1 MDLSGFTPGQRQ
13 AITHLDGPL
22 LVCAGAGTGKT
33 FTLTQRI
40 AFALVGDPEHGI
52 KPALESIDQA
62 LVITFTNKAA
72 AELKSRFRGML
83 RSVGRFEDAL
93 KVDTA
98 WVSTIHGMCSR
109 ILREHALEL
118 GIDPEFKL
126 VMGADQED
134 ALLRAINLA
143 IHDADGYDRFQP
155 LFDEYDTPGV
165 KKMLKALID
174 AASCQTKGLDA
185 LEAGPEPDSTARMI
199 YDLLDAAAA
208 LSIKGTKKT
217 AESAELAVKKISD
230 FIDQGRDEEEI
241 PELIDSLGVGRL
253 RGEAAAEMKEIS
265 AFLYDQAHMN
275 KGRRLV
281 DLLFELARKVDAHYR
296 DILYAESMIDTSS
309 LIRTTLQAFDEHPEI
324 AKQYTERFKL
334 IMVDEFQDTSQLQI
348 DMIERIAGSA
358 HAHLCTVGDSQQS
371 IYRFQGADVEV
382 YLKHKA
388 DMGKTGALM
397 VELQDN
403 FRSHED
409 ILSFVRCICGRPGF
423 FIEDFLDLQASRRGG
438 DYKGSTPRI
447 ELALT
452 MHERGASTQAVETQA
467 NHIAMRFRQLIDEG
481 HKPSDMAILMGSTTK
496 MSIYA
501 EALRKQGIPS
511 MAAGGS
517 KFYESDHVKQCLS
530 LVRALA
536 NPFDSISMMDVLSSD
551 ILPVSS
557 DDLLL
562 ISTSFDPETGTPSRQ
577 SFAKFFLYA
586 QTVPEG
592 ASPLLLHAMQVFRK
606 AWGNLGRKKPSK
618 VFMDFLIDS
627 GWIDRLQIA
636 GQEGQAILADILKLS
651 RIIEGNEGNH
661 CVDMA
666 EISAALDAS
675 TESENE
681 ALGVLSVEG
690 LQAVRLMTVH
700 GSKGL
705 QFPIVA
711 VTDCY
716 VSRKDGGPLALCAD
730 SSALYASLLP
740 SGITDS
746 KLKAKIELPE
756 GQLHPGTAE
765 NLIGY
770 RAKISEKNLRCS
782 EAERRRLFYVA
793 ATRAEECLIIAI
805 SKQNSKTPN
814 FKEIEA
820 DLLQSLFPGYSAFPD
835 QSGVFDY
842 GGSEPG
848 VYTRYDVTKEES
860 QDQKLEGEEPF
871 KAAGQREQARPSSF
885 LSQENFEGSPQ
896 EHLAVNDPPSTQKAS
911 ESDEE
916 SVLLRE
922 NDFCKGMIIPLFQEA
937 NPIEIEPV
945 SPRKDFFSYSS
956 LPKIGKADDLS
967 VNNEVVDS
975 SEFHRSQYAIQEAPI
990 DEKKG
995 FVKNADSDKAT
1006 DFGTA
1011 FHKTCEWIALQS
1023 ELKKSQI
1030 YETAH
1035 RFAIL
1040 FNLKNEARL
1049 FAALNNWLES
1059 DISKEAYGYSI
1070 IHPEAP
1076 FCTAIYEYFI
1086 EGEIDLLCY
1095 NDDTEALIVDYKTGG
1110 SISEP
1115 HNALY
1120 EKHKLQAQCYAYA
1133 CLSRGFETVRLVFA
1147 RVEQQDDSG
1156 MQIVN
1161 YVFSKNDLDNI
1172 RNEILKILKA
1182 GEQGET
1188 QNQLF

>member
-13 AITHLDGPL
+13 AITHLNGPL

-40 AFALVGDPEHGI
+40 AFALVGDPENGI
-52 KPALESIDQA
+52 EPALESIDQA

-93 KVDTA
+93 KVDSA

-134 ALLRAINLA
+134 ALLRAISLA
-143 IHDADGYDRFQP
+143 IHDADGYERFQP

-185 LEAGPEPDSTARMI
+185 LEAGPEPESTARMI

-217 AESAELAVKKISD
+217 AESAELAAKKISD
-230 FIDQGRDEEEI
+230 FIDRGCGEEEI
-241 PELIDSLGVGRL
+241 PELIDSLGIGRL

-265 AFLYDQAHMN
+265 AFLHDQAHMN
-275 KGRRLV
+275 KGRRLA

-296 DILYAESMIDTSS
+296 DILHAESMIDTSS
-309 LIRTTLQAFDEHPEI
+309 LIRTTLKAFDEHPEI
-324 AKQYTERFKL
+324 ARQYTNRFKL

-348 DMIERIAGSA
+348 DMIERIAGTE
-358 HAHLCTVGDSQQS
+358 HTNLCTVGDSQQS

-403 FRSHED
+403 FRSHGD
-409 ILSFVRCICGRPGF
+409 ILSFVRRICGRPGY
-423 FIEDFLDLQASRRGG
+423 FIEDFLDLRASRS
-438 DYKGSTPRI
+438 KGSYHGSAPRI

-452 MHERGASTQAVETQA
+452 MHERGASMQAVEAQA
-467 NHIAMRFRQLIDEG
+467 EHIAMRFRQLIDEG
-481 HKPSDMAILMGSTTK
+481 HRPSDMAILMGSTTK
-496 MSIYA
+496 MSVYA

-517 KFYESDHVKQCLS
+517 KFYESDHIKQCLS

-557 DDLLL
+557 DDLIL
-562 ISTSFDPETGTPSRQ
+562 ISTSFDPETGIPSHQ
-577 SFAKFFLYA
+577 AFAKSFLYA
-586 QTVPEG
+586 QEAPEG
-592 ASPLLLHAMQVFRK
+592 SSPLLIHAMQVFRK
-606 AWGNLGRKKPSK
+606 AWNDLGRKKPSK
-618 VFMDFLIDS
+618 VFMGFLTDS

-651 RIIEGNEGNH
+651 RIIEGHEEDR

-666 EISAALDAS
+666 GISAALDAS
-675 TESENE
+675 AESENE

-716 VSRKDGGPLALCAD
+716 VSRKEGGALALCAD
-730 SSALYASLLP
+730 SGALYASLLP
-740 SGITDS
+740 NGITDS
-746 KLKAKIELPE
+746 KLKTKFELPE
-756 GQLHPGTAE
+756 GPLHPGTAE
-765 NLIGY
+765 NLADY
-770 RAKISEKNLRCS
+770 RARISEKNLRCS

-793 ATRAEECLIIAI
+793 ATRAEECLIIALT
-805 SKQNSKTPN
+805 KQSAKSPN
-814 FKEIEA
+814 FKEIES
-820 DLLQSLFPGYSAFPD
+820 DLLQSLFPGCAAFPD
-835 QSGVFDY
+835 ENGTFDY

-848 VYTRYDVTKEES
+848 VFTRYDIAKEEPLERRS
-860 QDQKLEGEEPF
+860 EETGSIGNLKLQ
-871 KAAGQREQARPSSF
+871 GQGKPASSVARLFDNSWGKQTTGCTP
-885 LSQENFEGSPQ
+885 LSP
-896 EHLAVNDPPSTQKAS
+896 T
-911 ESDEE
+911 E
-916 SVLLRE
+916 SVMGIAEPGISARDEYANCDGIL
-922 NDFCKGMIIPLFQEA
+922 IPELQETES
-937 NPIEIEPV
+937 IEAEPV
-945 SPRKDFFSYSS
+945 SPRKGFFSYSS
-956 LPKIGKADDLS
+956 LPKTRNHKETTGEEGGYRLETLQTEENS
-967 VNNEVVDS
+967 MES
-975 SEFHRSQYAIQEAPI
+975 PI
-990 DEKKG
+990 DENRG
-995 FVKNADSDKAT
+995 FRKCVDADKAT

-1011 FHKTCEWIALQS
+1011 FHKTCEWIALQK
-1023 ELKKSQI
+1023 EATESQI
-1030 YETAH
+1030 FETAH
-1035 RFAIL
+1035 RFAECFDL
-1040 FNLKNEARL
+1040 NNEARL
-1049 FAALNNWLES
+1049 IAAVKNWLVSET
-1059 DISKEAYGYSI
+1059 SKTAFAYKT

-1076 FCTAIYEYFI
+1076 FCTALDEYFI
-1086 EGEIDLLCY
+1086 EGVIDLLCY
-1095 NDDTEALIVDYKTGG
+1095 NNDTDALIVDYKTGG
-1110 SISEP
+1110 RISEAYE
-1115 HNALY
+1115 ALY
-1120 EKHKLQAQCYAYA
+1120 EKHLMQARCYAYA
-1133 CLSRGFETVRLVFA
+1133 ALSRGFGRVKLVFA
-1147 RVEQQDDSG
+1147 RVEQQTDTG
-1156 MQIVN
+1156 IQTVE
-1161 YVFSKNDLDNI
+1161 YEFSNKDLANLKSD
-1172 RNEILKILKA
+1172 ILAALKA
-1182 GEQGET
+1182 NE
-1188 QNQLF
+1188 

>member
-13 AITHLDGPL
+13 AITHLNGPL

-40 AFALVGDPEHGI
+40 AFALVGDPENGI
-52 KPALESIDQA
+52 EPALESIDQA

-93 KVDTA
+93 KVDSA
-98 WVSTIHGMCSR
+98 WISTIHGMCSR

-143 IHDADGYDRFQP
+143 IHDADGYERFQP

-185 LEAGPEPDSTARMI
+185 LVAGPEPDSTARMI

-230 FIDQGRDEEEI
+230 FIDQGRGEEEI

-265 AFLYDQAHMN
+265 SFLHDQAHMN
-275 KGRRLV
+275 KGRRLA

-296 DILYAESMIDTSS
+296 DILHAESMIDTSS
-309 LIRTTLQAFDEHPEI
+309 LIRTTLKAFDEHPEI
-324 AKQYTERFKL
+324 ARQYTERFKL

-348 DMIERIAGSA
+348 DMIERISGTE
-358 HAHLCTVGDSQQS
+358 HTHLCTVGDSQQS

-388 DMGKTGALM
+388 DMEKTGALM

-403 FRSHED
+403 FRSHGD
-409 ILSFVRCICGRPGF
+409 ILSFVRCICSRPGY
-423 FIEDFLDLQASRRGG
+423 FIEDFLDLHASRRGG
-438 DYKGSTPRI
+438 NYKGSAPRI

-452 MHERGASTQAVETQA
+452 MHERGASTRAVETQA

-517 KFYESDHVKQCLS
+517 KFYESDHIKQCLS

-562 ISTSFDPETGTPSRQ
+562 ISTSFDSETGIPSRQ
-577 SFAKFFLYA
+577 TFAKSFLYA
-586 QTVPEG
+586 QETPEG
-592 ASPLLLHAMQVFRK
+592 SSPLLLHAIQVFRK
-606 AWGNLGRKKPSK
+606 AWSSLGTKKPSR
-618 VFMDFLIDS
+618 VFMGFLVDS

-636 GQEGQAILADILKLS
+636 GQDGQAILADILKLS
-651 RIIEGNEGNH
+651 RIIEGHEEER

-666 EISAALDAS
+666 EISVALDAS
-675 TESENE
+675 AESENE

-716 VSRKDGGPLALCAD
+716 VSRKEGGSLALCAD

-740 SGITDS
+740 NSIADG
-746 KLKAKIELPE
+746 KLKAKFELPE
-756 GQLHPGTAE
+756 GQLHPGMAE
-765 NLIGY
+765 NLVSY
-770 RAKISEKNLRCS
+770 RAKISEKNLCCS

-793 ATRAEECLIIAI
+793 ATRAEECLIIALT
-805 SKQNSKTPN
+805 KQSAKSPN

-820 DLLQSLFPGYSAFPD
+820 DLLQSLFPGFSAFPD
-835 QSGVFDY
+835 ESGTFEY

-848 VYTRYDVTKEES
+848 VYTRYDIAKEEPEEQQS
-860 QDQKLEGEEPF
+860 KEDAPFARDEQWECENIASTVAQDLPADTEKRQTNRYNPLIATDDATANADSALF
-871 KAAGQREQARPSSF
+871 AR
-885 LSQENFEGSPQ
+885 
-896 EHLAVNDPPSTQKAS
+896 
-911 ESDEE
+911 EE
-916 SVLLRE
+916 SAYRNGIL
-922 NDFCKGMIIPLFQEA
+922 IP
-937 NPIEIEPV
+937 EIQDEQSFEVEPV
-945 SPRKDFFSYSS
+945 SPRLGFFSYSS
-956 LPKIGKADDLS
+956 LQESKKADRKEEDGCDLEHLRTEK
-967 VNNEVVDS
+967 ND
-975 SEFHRSQYAIQEAPI
+975 QENPI
-990 DEKKG
+990 DENKG
-995 FVKNADSDKAT
+995 FGKKVDSDKAT
-1006 DFGTA
+1006 DFGSA
-1011 FHKTCEWIALQS
+1011 FHKTCEWIALQK
-1023 ELKKSQI
+1023 EVTKTQI
-1030 YETAH
+1030 FEAAH
-1035 RFAIL
+1035 RFAINY
-1040 FNLKNEARL
+1040 NLKDEARL
-1049 FAALNNWLES
+1049 LNALNNWLDS
-1059 DISKEAYGYSI
+1059 GVSKTAYAYST
-1070 IHPEAP
+1070 IHPEAS
-1076 FCTAIYEYFI
+1076 FCTALDEYLI

-1095 NDDTEALIVDYKTGG
+1095 NNDTEALIIDYKTGG
-1110 SISEP
+1110 SISESYK
-1115 HNALY
+1115 ALY
-1120 EKHKLQAQCYAYA
+1120 EKHMLQAQCYAYA
-1133 CLSRGFETVRLVFA
+1133 ALSKGFGSVKLVFA
-1147 RVEQQDDSG
+1147 RVEQRTKTGIQT
-1156 MQIVN
+1156 VN
-1161 YVFSKNDLDNI
+1161 YEFTEEDLEYLKSKI
-1172 RNEILKILKA
+1172 RDILKTK
-1182 GEQGET
+1182 Q
-1188 QNQLF
+1188 

>member
-52 KPALESIDQA
+52 EPALESIDQA

-83 RSVGRFEDAL
+83 RSVGRLEDAL
-93 KVDTA
+93 KVDSA

-230 FIDQGRDEEEI
+230 FIDGEHGEEEI
-241 PELIDSLGVGRL
+241 PALIDSLGVGRL
-253 RGEAAAEMKEIS
+253 RGEAAAEMKEVS
-265 AFLYDQAHMN
+265 AFLHDQAHMN
-275 KGRRLV
+275 KGRKLA

-296 DILYAESMIDTSS
+296 DILHADSMIDTSS

-348 DMIERIAGSA
+348 DMIERIAGSE
-358 HAHLCTVGDSQQS
+358 HTHLCTVGDSQQS

-403 FRSHED
+403 FRSHAD
-409 ILSFVRCICGRPGF
+409 ILSFVRCICGKPGF

-438 DYKGSTPRI
+438 CYKGSAPRI

-496 MSIYA
+496 MPTYA

-562 ISTSFDPETGTPSRQ
+562 ISTAFDPETGIPSRQ
-577 SFAKFFLYA
+577 AFAKFFLYA
-586 QTVPEG
+586 PAAPEG

-627 GWIDRLQIA
+627 GWIDRLQIT
-636 GQEGQAILADILKLS
+636 GQEGQAVLADILKLS
-651 RIIEGNEGNH
+651 RIIEGHEEDH

-666 EISAALDAS
+666 EISEALDAS
-675 TESENE
+675 AESENE
-681 ALGVLSVEG
+681 ALGVMSVEG
-690 LQAVRLMTVH
+690 LQAVRMMTVH

-740 SGITDS
+740 NGITDN
-746 KLKAKIELPE
+746 KLKAKLELPE
-756 GQLHPGTAE
+756 GQLHPGTAD

-793 ATRAEECLIIAI
+793 ATRAEECLIIALV
-805 SKQNSKTPN
+805 KQSAKTPN

-820 DLLQSLFPGYSAFPD
+820 DLLQSLFPGCASFPD
-835 QSGVFDY
+835 QSGTFDY

-860 QDQKLEGEEPF
+860 QEQHLEGDGPL
-871 KAAGQREQARPSSF
+871 KSDGQREQAHLSSLLPKDVLEGNFGEQTLESKPPCACKAANEAANFVTLEENGF
-885 LSQENFEGSPQ
+885 LNR
-896 EHLAVNDPPSTQKAS
+896 T
-911 ESDEE
+911 
-916 SVLLRE
+916 
-922 NDFCKGMIIPLFQEA
+922 IIPVFHEPK
-937 NPIEIEPV
+937 PIEIEPV

-956 LPKIGKADDLS
+956 LPKKERTDDAS
-967 VNNEVVDS
+967 ANEEAEDLVESSDS
-975 SEFHRSQYAIQEAPI
+975 RDGSQEAPI
-990 DEKKG
+990 DENKG
-995 FVKNADSDKAT
+995 FGIMKDSDKAT

-1023 ELKKSQI
+1023 EVKESQI

-1035 RFAIL
+1035 RFAKQ

-1049 FAALNNWLES
+1049 FAALSNWLKS
-1059 DISKEAYGYSI
+1059 GISKKAYGYKI

-1076 FCTAIYEYFI
+1076 FCTALNEYLI

-1115 HNALY
+1115 LNALY

-1133 CLSRGFETVRLVFA
+1133 SLSKGFETVQLVFA

-1161 YVFSKNDLDNI
+1161 YEFSKNDLAHLT
-1172 RNEILKILKA
+1172 NEILKILKVA
-1182 GEQGET
+1182 E
-1188 QNQLF
+1188 

>member
-40 AFALVGDPEHGI
+40 AFALVGDPENGI
-52 KPALESIDQA
+52 EPALESINQA

-93 KVDTA
+93 KVDSA

-118 GIDPEFKL
+118 EIDPEFKL

-143 IHDADGYDRFQP
+143 IHDANGYERFQP
-155 LFDEYDTPGV
+155 LFDEYDTSGV
-165 KKMLKALID
+165 KKMLKALIA

-185 LEAGPEPDSTARMI
+185 LEAGPEPDSTVRMV
-199 YDLLDAAAA
+199 YDLLDATAA

-230 FIDQGRDEEEI
+230 FIDQERSEEEI
-241 PELIDSLGVGRL
+241 PELIDSLGTGRL
-253 RGEAAAEMKEIS
+253 RGDAATEMKEIS
-265 AFLYDQAHMN
+265 AFLHDQVHMN
-275 KGRRLV
+275 KGRRLA
-281 DLLFELARKVDAHYR
+281 DLLFELARKVDTHYR
-296 DILYAESMIDTSS
+296 DILHAESMIDTSS

-324 AKQYTERFKL
+324 ARQYTERFKL

-348 DMIERIAGSA
+348 DMIERIAGTE
-358 HAHLCTVGDSQQS
+358 HTHLCTVGDSQQS

-382 YLKHKA
+382 YLKHKE
-388 DMGKTGALM
+388 DMRETGALM

-403 FRSHED
+403 FRSHGD
-409 ILSFVRCICGRPGF
+409 VLSFVRCVCGKPGF

-438 DYKGSTPRI
+438 NYLGSAPRI

-452 MHERGASTQAVETQA
+452 MHGKGASAQAVETQA

-517 KFYESDHVKQCLS
+517 KFYESNHVKQCLS
-530 LVRALA
+530 LLRTLA

-562 ISTSFDPETGTPSRQ
+562 TSTSFDPETGTPSRQ
-577 SFAKFFLYA
+577 AFAKAFLYA
-586 QTVPEG
+586 QTAPEG
-592 ASPLLLHAMQVFRK
+592 SSPLLLHAMQVFRK
-606 AWGNLGRKKPSK
+606 AWGNLGRTKPSK

-627 GWIDRLQIA
+627 GWIDRLQVA
-636 GQEGQAILADILKLS
+636 GQEGQAVLADILKLS
-651 RIIEGNEGNH
+651 RIIEAQEEDR
-661 CVDMA
+661 CTDMA

-675 TESENE
+675 AESENE

-690 LQAVRLMTVH
+690 LQAVRLMTAH

-716 VSRKDGGPLALCAD
+716 ISKKDGGPLALCAD
-730 SSALYASLLP
+730 SDALYASLLP
-740 SGITDS
+740 SNVTDS
-746 KLKAKIELPE
+746 KLKAKHELPE
-756 GQLHPGTAE
+756 GRLHPGMAE
-765 NLIGY
+765 NLVNY

-793 ATRAEECLIIAI
+793 ATRAEECLIIALT
-805 SKQNSKTPN
+805 KQNAKSPN
-814 FKEIEA
+814 FKEIES
-820 DLLQSLFPGYSAFPD
+820 DLLQALFPGFEAFPD
-835 QSGVFDY
+835 ESGTFDY

-848 VYTRYDVTKEES
+848 TYTRYDVAKEDS
-860 QDQKLEGEEPF
+860 RQ
-871 KAAGQREQARPSSF
+871 
-885 LSQENFEGSPQ
+885 
-896 EHLAVNDPPSTQKAS
+896 QKAEDNVSVYAEKPSMQAIS
-911 ESDEE
+911 EMSPTQNTTASASMQHTLDIDVPTTAEKRAGVECIKPETAVEDGHLDGILIPIIEE
-916 SVLLRE
+916 TE
-922 NDFCKGMIIPLFQEA
+922 
-937 NPIEIEPV
+937 PIEVEPV
-945 SPRKDFFSYSS
+945 SPRKGFFSYSS
-956 LPKIGKADDLS
+956 LPENPKAEATGKIAAEHPGETLQSNPSETLQPKG
-967 VNNEVVDS
+967 EVI
-975 SEFHRSQYAIQEAPI
+975 EPI
-990 DEKKG
+990 DENKG
-995 FVKNADSDKAT
+995 ICKSADADKAT
-1006 DFGTA
+1006 DFGTV
-1011 FHKTCEWIALQS
+1011 FHKTCEWIALQN
-1023 ELKKSQI
+1023 EVTEAKIFEAANK
-1030 YETAH
+1030 
-1035 RFAIL
+1035 FAMN
-1040 FNLKNEARL
+1040 FNLKNKARL
-1049 FAALNNWLES
+1049 HTAIKNWLES
-1059 DISKEAYGYSI
+1059 KIAKTAYGYNT
-1070 IHPEAP
+1070 IHPETP
-1076 FCTAIYEYFI
+1076 FCTALGDYFI

-1095 NDDTEALIVDYKTGG
+1095 NDDTEALIIDYKTGG
-1110 SISEP
+1110 SVSEP
-1115 HNALY
+1115 YEALY

-1133 CLSRGFETVRLVFA
+1133 TLSRGFEIVRLIFA
-1147 RVEQQDDSG
+1147 RVEQQCDSE
-1156 MQIVN
+1156 MQSVE
-1161 YVFSKNDLDNI
+1161 YEFSKNDLDGL
-1172 RNEILKILKA
+1172 RRALLEILESGK
-1182 GEQGET
+1182 
-1188 QNQLF
+1188 

>member
-52 KPALESIDQA
+52 EPALESIDQA

-83 RSVGRFEDAL
+83 RSVGRLEDAL
-93 KVDTA
+93 KVDSA

-230 FIDQGRDEEEI
+230 FIDGEHGEEEI
-241 PELIDSLGVGRL
+241 PALIDSLGVGRL

-281 DLLFELARKVDAHYR
+281 DLLFELARKVDTHYR
-296 DILYAESMIDTSS
+296 DILHAESMIDTSS

-348 DMIERIAGSA
+348 DMIERIAGTE

-403 FRSHED
+403 FRSHGD

-423 FIEDFLDLQASRRGG
+423 FSEDFLDLQASRRGG
-438 DYKGSTPRI
+438 DYKGSAPRI

-452 MHERGASTQAVETQA
+452 MHERGASTQAAETQA

-517 KFYESDHVKQCLS
+517 KFYESNHVKQCLS

-562 ISTSFDPETGTPSRQ
+562 ISTSFDPETGIPSRQ
-577 SFAKFFLYA
+577 AFAKFFLYA
-586 QTVPEG
+586 QAAPEG
-592 ASPLLLHAMQVFRK
+592 ASPLLLHAMQVFGK
-606 AWGNLGRKKPSK
+606 AWNDLGRKKPSK
-618 VFMDFLIDS
+618 VFMGFLIDS

-651 RIIEGNEGNH
+651 RIIEGHENDH

-675 TESENE
+675 AESENE

-716 VSRKDGGPLALCAD
+716 VSRKDSGSLALCAD

-793 ATRAEECLIIAI
+793 ATRAEECLIIALA
-805 SKQNSKTPN
+805 KQISKTPN

-820 DLLQSLFPGYSAFPD
+820 DLLQSLFPGFASFPD
-835 QSGVFDY
+835 QSGTFDY

-860 QDQKLEGEEPF
+860 QEQQLEGEGSL
-871 KAAGQREQARPSSF
+871 KADTQWEQEKPASAFTQNTLEGNLAKHST
-885 LSQENFEGSPQ
+885 ENMFPCA
-896 EHLAVNDPPSTQKAS
+896 H
-911 ESDEE
+911 EE
-916 SVLLRE
+916 SKTASSSDIQEGYAFL
-922 NDFCKGMIIPLFQEA
+922 KGTIIPVLQETK
-937 NPIEIEPV
+937 PIAIEPV

-956 LPKIGKADDLS
+956 LPKKENAEDLS
-967 VNNEVVDS
+967 ANKEVRDS
-975 SEFHRSQYAIQEAPI
+975 DEFQRSRYGIHEAPI
-990 DEKKG
+990 DENKG

-1035 RFAIL
+1035 RFAIR

-1049 FAALNNWLES
+1049 IAALNNWLES
-1059 DISKEAYGYSI
+1059 DISKEAYGYST

-1076 FCTAIYEYFI
+1076 FCITLDKYII

-1133 CLSRGFETVRLVFA
+1133 CLSKGFGTIRLVFA

-1156 MQIVN
+1156 MQFVS
-1161 YVFSKNDLDNI
+1161 YEFSKDDLDSIKNTI
-1172 RNEILKILKA
+1172 LEILA
-1182 GEQGET
+1182 T
-1188 QNQLF
+1188 NR